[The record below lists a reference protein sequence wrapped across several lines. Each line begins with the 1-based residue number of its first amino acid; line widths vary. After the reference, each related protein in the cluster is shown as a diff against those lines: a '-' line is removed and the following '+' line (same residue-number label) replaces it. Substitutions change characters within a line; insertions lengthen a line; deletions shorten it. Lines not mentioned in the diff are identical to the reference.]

1 MKIVNAVLRLGWLA
15 LAALTLM
22 EVKVQVE
29 AAQQR
34 AEIVARIQFEY
45 LQMEQ
50 FKLNMQYPPKKE
62 NRT

>member
-1 MKIVNAVLRLGWLA
+1 VKIVNAVLRLGWLA

-34 AEIVARIQFEY
+34 AEIVARIQYEY
-45 LQMEQ
+45 YQMEQ
-50 FKLNMQYPPKKE
+50 FKFRMQYPPRKE
-62 NRT
+62 NKT